1 MAAVLVGVVAG
12 AGLGLLG
19 WVNLLTA
26 LIMGFCIGSAAFV
39 ASARHRDA
47 TIQGIAG
54 GAALLGIVL
63 AAVLTS
69 LARAS
74 SGTGPVFSP
83 ADFFLPTLAAMVGA
97 ILRFLF

>member
-1 MAAVLVGVVAG
+1 MAAVLIGAAGG
-12 AGLGLLG
+12 AGLGWLG
-19 WVNLLTA
+19 WVNPLTA
-26 LIMGFCIGSAAFV
+26 LILGFCVGSAAFR
-39 ASARHRDA
+39 ASGRHRDA
-47 TIQGIAG
+47 TIQGLAG

-63 AAVLTS
+63 AAILTS

-74 SGTGPVFSP
+74 SGIGPVFSP